1 MPEQLRSTK
10 KGNNKKT
17 YDLYGKYSAKSI
29 RILASLQEAR
39 IAKNS
44 CK

>member
-1 MPEQLRSTK
+1 MPEPLRNTK

-17 YDLYGKYSAKSI
+17 HDMFGKYNAKSI
-29 RILASLQEAR
+29 RIQASLQEAR